1 MIIGIGNG
9 VKGYPSTRE
18 LRRTTKGSE
27 SSRPRYQEGFH
38 QEIKVLGQGAKKVFI
53 KKVLDK
59 DPWTLSPRDP
69 SP

>member
-1 MIIGIGNG
+1 MWGTIGNG
-9 VKGYPSTRE
+9 VKGYPS
-18 LRRTTKGSE
+18 TTKGSE